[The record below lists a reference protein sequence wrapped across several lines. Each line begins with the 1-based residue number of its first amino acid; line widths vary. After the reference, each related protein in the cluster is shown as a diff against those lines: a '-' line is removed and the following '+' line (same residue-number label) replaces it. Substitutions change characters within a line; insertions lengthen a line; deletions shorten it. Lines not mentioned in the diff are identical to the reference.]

1 MSLNG
6 CHYLII
12 KIKLKVSAGSVL
24 LNDWLV
30 YFLLFAKPELVNHII
45 REPIIVK
52 LLTSEIW
59 FDGRILAFSAYISGN
74 FLLKE
79 NLHSLTTP
87 RVCLTKAVC

>member
-1 MSLNG
+1 M
-6 CHYLII
+6 
-12 KIKLKVSAGSVL
+12 L
-24 LNDWLV
+24 LYDWLA
-30 YFLLFAKPELVNHII
+30 YLLFFAKPELVNHII
-45 REPIIVK
+45 MEPIIVK

-87 RVCLTKAVC
+87 RVCPTKAICQSSLYRPLHICALLLL